1 MAIEI
6 LNNKLNHMIM
16 EKYYELYHVYE
27 DDKLDDVVKL
37 IGIFNTPKEAWE
49 VVKSLRHKPGFRKY
63 SQKCF
68 WISRCY
74 IDLAGWDEGFT
85 IIIS

>member
-49 VVKSLRHKPGFRKY
+49 VVKSLRHP
-63 SQKCF
+63 S
-68 WISRCY
+68 
-74 IDLAGWDEGFT
+74 
-85 IIIS
+85 